1 MTDKVRNRYEWLY
14 KALVITLLSSTLISL
29 ISFAPKAI
37 DAINNRTFDSE
48 AQKAKVL
55 ESAERKDVV
64 SEVEKDRILQ
74 HTMDQNI
81 HMSPVEKEQL
91 IIIRENQ
98 KRIGSDLQEIKNILK
113 RNN

>member
-1 MTDKVRNRYEWLY
+1 MTDKVRHRYEWLY
-14 KALVITLLSSTLISL
+14 KALVITLLSTTLISL

-48 AQKAKVL
+48 AQKEKMK
-55 ESAERKDVV
+55 EIIRKKDVV

-81 HMSPVEKEQL
+81 HMAPAEKEQL

-98 KRIGSDLQEIKNILK
+98 KRIGTDLQEIKNILK
-113 RNN
+113 KGH